1 MGQVKSKELENFVR
15 AAIEGIEKG
24 LKNGYGLIGDI
35 EFEVAVVKV
44 KEAGARV
51 KLFVVDASGK
61 YEKEKV
67 SIIKFKVCQ
76 DFPLTGGVKLWG
88 EE

>member
-1 MGQVKSKELENFVR
+1 MESKELENFVR

-24 LKNGYGLIGDI
+24 LKEGYVIAGDI
-35 EFEVAVVKV
+35 EFEVAVVKI
-44 KEAGARV
+44 KGAGARV

-61 YEKEKV
+61 YDKEEV
-67 SIIKFKVCQ
+67 SKIKFKVGQ
-76 DFPLTGGVKLWG
+76 EFPFTGGVKLWG